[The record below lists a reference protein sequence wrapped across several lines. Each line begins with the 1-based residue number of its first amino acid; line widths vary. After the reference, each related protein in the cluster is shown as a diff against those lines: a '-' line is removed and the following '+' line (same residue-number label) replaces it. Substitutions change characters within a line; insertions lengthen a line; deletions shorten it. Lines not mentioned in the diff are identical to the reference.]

1 MEGMA
6 VVESAENQGAWE
18 QRRVL
23 VALRIE
29 IAGLRL
35 IGERGLDE
43 VTVEQI
49 ATEAGISV
57 RTFFRYFRNV
67 RDIVTAVPERES
79 RRMCRALL
87 VRPVVPGSVPA
98 GSG

>member
-1 MEGMA
+1 MDAMA
-6 VVESAENQGAWE
+6 AVESVENQGAWE
-18 QRRVL
+18 QRRTL

-35 IGERGLDE
+35 IGERGLDD

-67 RDIVTAVPERES
+67 RDIVTAVPVREI
-79 RRMCRALL
+79 ATH
-87 VRPVVPGSVPA
+87 VPSAAAAA
-98 GSG
+98 GR